1 MASKQDQE
9 RVAQGEEKN
18 LRHQEAKRIVSTKE
32 CVVSVLEKLSIRLG
46 KVEATETLRRGIP
59 MERLSGCP
67 TQTRAGLVVWRNHER

>member
-67 TQTRAGLVVWRNHER
+67 TQTTAGLVVWRNHER